1 MKSIHKVALL
11 ILLFISSSH
20 VVRAQDVSDFST
32 LSPEDYKTLKLPP
45 LSELFENAKGGPIY
59 LKAEAD
65 AEIERRLLAKE
76 KKAFLSFFSL
86 RGSYQYGMYGNDLT
100 YTDVYVPVTN
110 TYTTTAQNSY
120 TVGAGFNIPLDALFD
135 LGGRVKRQRLKVQS
149 AELDREIKYEE
160 RKKQII
166 EQYSMATAQIVVLKH
181 SAENYLMANL
191 QYEIAEKDFSFGI
204 IDTSTL
210 AIEKQ
215 RQSIALEAYEKS
227 MFELTKSLM
236 ILELLS
242 NSKIFK
248 NSK

>member
-1 MKSIHKVALL
+1 MKYFNTLALL
-11 ILLFISSSH
+11 GLFFFCFLQSSQ
-20 VVRAQDVSDFST
+20 AQGTSDYSNLT
-32 LSPEDYKTLKLPP
+32 VDDYKNMKLPP
-45 LSELFENAKGGPIY
+45 LSKLFENAKDGPIY
-59 LKAEAD
+59 QKAQVEV
-65 AEIERRLLAKE
+65 EIEKKLLSKE
-76 KKAFLSFFSL
+76 KRTFWSFFSI

-100 YTDVYVPVTN
+100 YTDVYVPVT
-110 TYTTTAQNSY
+110 YSYSTTAQNSY
-120 TVGAGFNIPLDALFD
+120 TIGAGLNISLETLFD
-135 LGGRVKRQRLKVQS
+135 LGARVKRQKLQIKS
-149 AELDREIKYEE
+149 AEFEREIKFEE

-166 EQYSMATAQIVVLKH
+166 EQYSMATSQIVVLKH

-191 QYEIAEKDFSFGI
+191 QYEIAEKDFSAGL

-242 NSKIFK
+242 NTSILK